1 MLGPKITPVIF
12 LVLPPTILLMAQAS
26 AGKPTAAECST
37 RPGST
42 APQGTHWYY
51 RVNRTDN
58 RHCWYLSS
66 GGMKVRSDSRAATS
80 DAALPSSTPKR
91 DNDSETAR
99 ATPPQLRFA
108 QIAPVEMAT
117 AQVTPADP
125 AFLETRV
132 DGHATAMDFNRR
144 WRGLS
149 ASPNLEAS
157 EFSPISNSYTDMQ
170 TAADAEQQ
178 MPLIWPVTEAE
189 HVAQRQ
195 DPAGQAAFG
204 SVFLVSA
211 LALGSLSLFGGVF
224 NLVRRS
230 RQGYLRD
237 PWRAPTGPLPRP
249 TDPAHDLKTSLAELM
264 QALQRAGAASYSP
277 RAFAPPVR
285 RARQGTADRTNLI
298 VRGEVIVPAREAK
311 HTERVA
317 TEGLKFR
324 QQRKAHTVQFSLSG
338 CVASI
343 LGVEPSLALAQA
355 ADEGAARQSDLVSDR
370 GTEAGAMR

>member
-51 RVNRTDN
+51 RVNRSDN

-66 GGMKVRSDSRAATS
+66 AGMKVRSDARAATS
-80 DAALPSSTPKR
+80 DVASPSSTPKR
-91 DNDSETAR
+91 DNDSETAG
-99 ATPPQLRFA
+99 AAPPQTRSA
-108 QIAPVEMAT
+108 QTVEMAT
-117 AQVTPADP
+117 AQATPADP
-125 AFLETRV
+125 AFVETRV
-132 DGHATAMDFNRR
+132 DEHATAMDFTTR
-144 WRGLS
+144 WPDLS
-149 ASPNLEAS
+149 ESPNLEAS
-157 EFSPISNSYTDMQ
+157 RPSAISNSYTDMQ

-178 MPLIWPVTEAE
+178 MPLMWPVTEAE

-195 DPAGQAAFG
+195 DPADQAAFG

-230 RQGYLRD
+230 RQGYFRD
-237 PWRAPTGPLPRP
+237 QRAATGRSGRVPRP

-285 RARQGTADRTNLI
+285 RARQGAADRTNLI
-298 VRGEVIVPAREAK
+298 VRGEVIVPAREAR

-324 QQRKAHTVQFSLSG
+324 QQRKAHTVQFSLSE

-355 ADEGAARQSDLVSDR
+355 ADVGAARQSDLVSDR

>member
-1 MLGPKITPVIF
+1 MLGPKILPAIF

-26 AGKPTAAECST
+26 AGTPASADCRT
-37 RPGST
+37 RPGSS
-42 APQGTHWYY
+42 APEGTHWYY
-51 RVNRTDN
+51 RVNRTGN
-58 RHCWYLSS
+58 RHCWNLSS

-108 QIAPVEMAT
+108 QIAPVEMPT

-132 DGHATAMDFNRR
+132 DGHATAMDLTRR
-144 WRGLS
+144 WPGLS

-178 MPLIWPVTEAE
+178 MPLIWPVAEAE
-189 HVAQRQ
+189 RVGQQQ

-224 NLVRRS
+224 KLVRRS

-237 PWRAPTGPLPRP
+237 PWRAATGPSVRVPRP

-264 QALQRAGAASYSP
+264 QDLQRAGAVSHSP

-285 RARQGTADRTNLI
+285 RARQGTADRINVSL
-298 VRGEVIVPAREAK
+298 VHREGIVPAPEANQLCGDK
-311 HTERVA
+311 NEGSRV
-317 TEGLKFR
+317 
-324 QQRKAHTVQFSLSG
+324 QRWSPASEMRD
-338 CVASI
+338 VAGI
-343 LGVEPSLALAQA
+343 DVETCA
-355 ADEGAARQSDLVSDR
+355 V
-370 GTEAGAMR
+370 